1 MWPPLL
7 FEGRSR
13 VVQAVLAGV
22 LPIVFGAVCGVLLG
36 TSALWFNVLTTAGA
50 LGALHAGFEHVGWRA
65 GLLRGA
71 SGGALF
77 SLALLAVHE
86 VRGVPAL
93 APLPLA
99 IPGMAAFYAVAGVP
113 FTLVGSWLRGRRER
127 AATTALGT
135 VADGRESATVTV
147 DGIDV
152 TLDLARWPAASP
164 AAHRRFL
171 LVHGNPGHL
180 EHFAP
185 LVPGLQRF
193 GEVVALDL
201 PGYGTRRAPRPPSL
215 DWNADVGAAL
225 ARRLWPGERVVLIG
239 QSFGG
244 AVVLTMLVRHP
255 NLANLAVALGTIG
268 TPAHA
273 STRTGARLARI
284 PGAAAVAEL
293 LARTLRGP
301 FGPAAVRWFARASF
315 APEAVPEAFAV
326 DEARLIGARPWL
338 LSRSLL
344 MNLGSPSDQLAAA
357 SSRVRAPVLFVHGR
371 EDQLVPIP
379 HARALFGTV
388 AAASPT
394 SSFVALEG
402 GHMVHYTRPEA
413 VLEAIAGFLR

>member
-1 MWPPLL
+1 MT
-7 FEGRSR
+7 
-13 VVQAVLAGV
+13 
-22 LPIVFGAVCGVLLG
+22 
-36 TSALWFNVLTTAGA
+36 TSVTT
-50 LGALHAGFEHVGWRA
+50 
-65 GLLRGA
+65 GA
-71 SGGALF
+71 SPSSSQPEA
-77 SLALLAVHE
+77 
-86 VRGVPAL
+86 
-93 APLPLA
+93 
-99 IPGMAAFYAVAGVP
+99 
-113 FTLVGSWLRGRRER
+113 
-127 AATTALGT
+127 

-152 TLDLARWPAASP
+152 ALDLARWPAASP

-185 LVPGLQRF
+185 LVPGLRSF
-193 GEVVALDL
+193 GEVAALDL
-201 PGYGTRRAPRPPSL
+201 PGYGTRRAPRPPSH
-215 DWNADVGAAL
+215 DWTADVVAAL
-225 ARRLWPGERVVLIG
+225 ARRLWPSEKVAVIG

-244 AVVLTMLVRHP
+244 GVVLTMLVRHP
-255 NLANLAVALGTIG
+255 ELAERAVVLGTIG

-273 STRTGARLARI
+273 STRTGAHLARI

-315 APEAVPEAFAV
+315 APEAMPEVFAA
-326 DEARLIGARPWL
+326 DEAQLIAARPWL

-344 MNLGSPSDQLAAA
+344 MNLGRPSDQLAAMA
-357 SSRVRAPVLFVHGR
+357 SRVRAPVLFIHGH
-371 EDQLVPIP
+371 EDQLVPIA

-402 GHMVHYTRPEA
+402 GHMVHYTKPEA
-413 VLEAIAGFLR
+413 VLEAIAGFLG